1 MTTTPRQPLFCA
13 HADTNGDPGRC
24 ACGQQLADVGPAT
37 PPPPW
42 CEPGTEPIWEQLTE
56 RYGGVTICQRT
67 RYFPA
72 GDPVAADVWIAADD
86 RVVDGRVLRTQ
97 PAIHYTEPPVLGI
110 GPAAAR
116 RLAAELLN
124 AADTLDD
131 GRRQLDDLGEH
142 RR

>member
-1 MTTTPRQPLFCA
+1 M
-13 HADTNGDPGRC
+13 DTIFSGR
-24 ACGQQLADVGPAT
+24 
-37 PPPPW
+37 
-42 CEPGTEPIWEQLTE
+42 
-56 RYGGVTICQRT
+56 
-67 RYFPA
+67 
-72 GDPVAADVWIAADD
+72 DPVAADVWIAADD

>member
-56 RYGGVTICQRT
+56 RYGGVTICPWT

>member
-56 RYGGVTICQRT
+56 RYGGVTICQS
-67 RYFPA
+67 
-72 GDPVAADVWIAADD
+72 
-86 RVVDGRVLRTQ
+86 
-97 PAIHYTEPPVLGI
+97 
-110 GPAAAR
+110 
-116 RLAAELLN
+116 
-124 AADTLDD
+124 
-131 GRRQLDDLGEH
+131 GRRPGGC
-142 RR
+142 RRVDRRRRSCR

>member
-56 RYGGVTICQRT
+56 RYGGVTICQWT

-116 RLAAELLN
+116 
-124 AADTLDD
+124 
-131 GRRQLDDLGEH
+131 
-142 RR
+142 

>member
-1 MTTTPRQPLFCA
+1 
-13 HADTNGDPGRC
+13 
-24 ACGQQLADVGPAT
+24 
-37 PPPPW
+37 
-42 CEPGTEPIWEQLTE
+42 
-56 RYGGVTICQRT
+56 RYGGVTICQWT

>member
-56 RYGGVTICQRT
+56 RYGGVTICQWT

-86 RVVDGRVLRTQ
+86 RVVDGRVLRTPTGDSLHGTARVGDRPGGGP
-97 PAIHYTEPPVLGI
+97 PA
-110 GPAAAR
+110 
-116 RLAAELLN
+116 
-124 AADTLDD
+124 
-131 GRRQLDDLGEH
+131 GR
-142 RR
+142 